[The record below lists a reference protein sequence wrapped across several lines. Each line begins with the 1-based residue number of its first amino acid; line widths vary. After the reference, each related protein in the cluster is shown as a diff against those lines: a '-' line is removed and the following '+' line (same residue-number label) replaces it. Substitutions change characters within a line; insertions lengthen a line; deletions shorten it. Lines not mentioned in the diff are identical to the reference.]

1 MKPYEGPFAYS
12 PEELAEND
20 AKLKEVAD
28 LIAEAVKRIRKAR
41 ENKAMK
47 ESKPVT
53 MKESKPV
60 TMKESKA

>member
-12 PEELAEND
+12 PEELAED
-20 AKLKEVAD
+20 STKLKEVAD
-28 LIAEAVKRIRKAR
+28 LIEEAVKRIRKAR

-47 ESKPVT
+47 DFKPVT